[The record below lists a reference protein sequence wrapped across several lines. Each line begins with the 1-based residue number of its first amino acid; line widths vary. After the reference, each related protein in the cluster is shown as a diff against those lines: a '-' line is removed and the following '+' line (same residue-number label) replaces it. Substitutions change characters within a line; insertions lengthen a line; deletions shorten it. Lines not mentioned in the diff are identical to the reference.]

1 MRYILSISFLL
12 FFLVSNAQSN
22 YPYQEISLEK
32 AADFKTAEP
41 FASLAANYLL
51 TTPFKE
57 KDAERE
63 NAFTFLIKWTAGN
76 REYDFSL
83 QGIIREMMEDR
94 NLMQLFIPSMVKFCL
109 ENKPLGMN
117 SRLIETSAVKTV
129 LDYCN
134 NPTNNFPLR
143 KKTRKRLESN

>member
-1 MRYILSISFLL
+1 MRHILSISFLL
-12 FFLVSNAQSN
+12 ISLISNAQGN
-22 YPYQEISLEK
+22 YPYQEIPLDK
-32 AADFKTAEP
+32 AADFKAAEP
-41 FASLAANYLL
+41 FASIAANYLL

-57 KDAERE
+57 KDPERE

-94 NLMQLFIPSMVKFCL
+94 DLMQLFIPSMVKFCL
-109 ENKPLGMN
+109 ENKALGMN
-117 SRLIETSAVKTV
+117 SRLIETNAVKSV
-129 LDYCN
+129 LEYCN
-134 NPTNNFPLR
+134 NPANNFTLR